1 MIYQGAQMELYVI
14 WEILHGAANDVVVCR
29 DLRSPT
35 GIYYTVLVVHDR
47 TCLRGLLQLL
57 EQEGQTPYLA
67 KFAQNEAICLV
78 FPYREERKMSTFA
91 QGQMRTPQDR
101 EAVSINLVVECLA
114 LQVPSPFLQ
123 LMLEQNCVQ
132 LSQDNSVYFS
142 YCLDLSQ
149 MDLTTGDAQCA
160 TICAEMILNLLEG
173 SSKKQNHLKSF
184 RLIRKKLNKNAYKNL
199 PELYRDVK
207 LSALSTEKIG
217 VRKKFNG
224 FIARNKD
231 YMFHFLLVV
240 CGLLIV
246 LTLAMILSQLLYND
260 IPWLRL
266 FEAGFETIGTE
277 TLTQ

>member
-14 WEILHGAANDVVVCR
+14 WEILHGTANDVVVCR

-57 EQEGQTPYLA
+57 EQDGQAPYIA
-67 KFAQNEAICLV
+67 KFAQNEEMCLV

-91 QGQMRTPQDR
+91 QGQMITAQDK
-101 EAVSINLVVECLA
+101 EAASINLVIECLA

-123 LMLEQNCVQ
+123 LILEQNCVQ
-132 LSQDNSVYFS
+132 LNQDNSVYFS
-142 YCLDLSQ
+142 YYLDLSQ
-149 MDLTTGDAQCA
+149 LNLTTGDAHCA
-160 TICAEMILNLLEG
+160 SICAEMILGLLEG
-173 SSKKQNHLKSF
+173 SGKKKNHLKSF

-217 VRKKFNG
+217 LKKKFNG
-224 FIARNKD
+224 FILRNKD
-231 YMFHFLLVV
+231 YMFHFLLMV
-240 CGLLIV
+240 CSMLIV
-246 LTLAMILSQLLYND
+246 IAFAMAISQLLYND

-266 FEAGFETIGTE
+266 FESGFEVIGTE